1 MCVKNVTFGQ
11 AKIFVFFLIFS
22 RKKPLHRWCVL
33 FQEIC
38 LYILSLHKMMMGCV
52 MDFFLPL
59 LKKENF
65 KVNEK
70 DEKL

>member
-1 MCVKNVTFGQ
+1 
-11 AKIFVFFLIFS
+11 
-22 RKKPLHRWCVL
+22 
-33 FQEIC
+33 
-38 LYILSLHKMMMGCV
+38 MMMGCV

-65 KVNEK
+65 KVNNEK

>member
-1 MCVKNVTFGQ
+1 
-11 AKIFVFFLIFS
+11 
-22 RKKPLHRWCVL
+22 
-33 FQEIC
+33 
-38 LYILSLHKMMMGCV
+38 MMMGCV

>member
-1 MCVKNVTFGQ
+1 
-11 AKIFVFFLIFS
+11 
-22 RKKPLHRWCVL
+22 
-33 FQEIC
+33 
-38 LYILSLHKMMMGCV
+38 MMGWI
-52 MDFFLPL
+52 FFLPL